1 VTEIDETQHQGK
13 EENGSTDLMESLRNA
28 AVAVAAGAAVGAA
41 VGAARA
47 LTSRDGTDEEDDD
60 ASVED
65 GDEQEE
71 PRAQLDD
78 DDGEDD
84 GEDEQEHVAETEP
97 QRDEAG
103 AGDDDEDE
111 DEDEEPEQEQVA
123 ESEAEQEPRAEQ
135 EEPRQ
140 AEHRDEPGDNGAE
153 PVRGESLGATT
164 DVARRARE
172 QLLALQGREPE
183 SISSLERTP
192 DGWLAT
198 FEVVELAR
206 VPNSMDVMGSYELV
220 LDEQQNMVRYSRT
233 RRYHRAQADG
243 DGGR

>member
-103 AGDDDEDE
+103 AGGDGDEDE
-111 DEDEEPEQEQVA
+111 DEPEQEQVA